1 MVCTAAGVL
10 LAAAL
15 ERWRSRLLVLSM
27 LSLLALPLSLELA
40 LAYQLL
46 LPLAGLWPTCL
57 SPRVVSR

>member
-1 MVCTAAGVL
+1 ML